1 MTLEAFV
8 VGLQP
13 FFLFYICLLF
23 FVYFSLFLLA
33 YLPFRNRSRARLSW
47 AELSREPEAWP
58 PVAVI
63 LPAFNEEAVI
73 VDCVKNMLRLDYPEL
88 EVVVVCDGPSDRTFE
103 VLVEAF
109 EMHET
114 DYELRQDFVTQPVLK
129 IMTSPHYENL
139 RVVLKQNGGKA
150 DALNAGLNLART
162 PLVCCCDADTLIEP
176 KAMRHLVRPYQE
188 DDSTVATSEALM
200 LTNGATFNGG
210 IAVEVRAPRNWWASI
225 QVVEYTRAFYLGR
238 MGFDAFSS
246 MLIISGA
253 FGLFNRHALVAV
265 GGYNPNTVGED
276 MDIVVKLHRHYR
288 KTNTPY
294 RIAYVPSAV
303 AWTEAPESLKML
315 RSQRMRWQRGLCEV
329 MIMHRGMPFDKRAG
343 APGRIAWFHF
353 LFFEALAPVVEL
365 LGYLCLIAVLY
376 LGFRHWDAWGA
387 MLALSMAL
395 LGVVTLASLL
405 VQQLHAPVVSR
416 PTDILKLLAS
426 AVVDMAYFKPLTAIW
441 RVHAM
446 VQFFKG
452 SPARWDPIS
461 RKGFDN
467 QKDGQTR
474 QKT

>member
-150 DALNAGLNLART
+150 DR
-162 PLVCCCDADTLIEP
+162 
-176 KAMRHLVRPYQE
+176 K
-188 DDSTVATSEALM
+188 S
-200 LTNGATFNGG
+200 
-210 IAVEVRAPRNWWASI
+210 
-225 QVVEYTRAFYLGR
+225 VV
-238 MGFDAFSS
+238 
-246 MLIISGA
+246 
-253 FGLFNRHALVAV
+253 
-265 GGYNPNTVGED
+265 
-276 MDIVVKLHRHYR
+276 
-288 KTNTPY
+288 
-294 RIAYVPSAV
+294 
-303 AWTEAPESLKML
+303 
-315 RSQRMRWQRGLCEV
+315 
-329 MIMHRGMPFDKRAG
+329 
-343 APGRIAWFHF
+343 
-353 LFFEALAPVVEL
+353 
-365 LGYLCLIAVLY
+365 
-376 LGFRHWDAWGA
+376 
-387 MLALSMAL
+387 
-395 LGVVTLASLL
+395 
-405 VQQLHAPVVSR
+405 
-416 PTDILKLLAS
+416 
-426 AVVDMAYFKPLTAIW
+426 
-441 RVHAM
+441 
-446 VQFFKG
+446 
-452 SPARWDPIS
+452 
-461 RKGFDN
+461 
-467 QKDGQTR
+467 
-474 QKT
+474 